1 MSDFSGNRLVRWF
14 QASHPAPLL
23 RNFLIHSITLI
34 MLYFKSLYLSYLLAS
49 SLTAQETLPLST
61 ALREGLRNHPDIL
74 AATADLRIRLAETLA
89 VTEIPNPRL
98 EAEFRSLTDKPVLD
112 LKLMQPIKRSYFG
125 LRRNYAIIEQA
136 SAQADARAQVA
147 GVLNDVY
154 SRYVELW
161 SVQELQAIREKN
173 RADLLTLREPMEKSV
188 KAGQGSTVELAL
200 LDAEVA
206 SEKAEQSALESQR
219 LGRSA
224 ALARRIGRRSGEV
237 IVVERPSGLALP
249 GDSGSLEK
257 FAIRRTPLRLALLK
271 REEAARARLSIAQA
285 DRLGPME
292 AGLLVGH
299 DIDFGNPSIGI
310 GFTMDL
316 PIWNRNE
323 AAIAG
328 AKASAAAA
336 RSELRQFEPARVS
349 AIVKLRHRS
358 ALTAEQSAS
367 RYRSEVVPLFQA
379 ALSQAQEAMAKG
391 QGGISQIQ
399 PIINR
404 LTQTRMRA
412 FELSNAAL
420 EARGELEA
428 ALGGRLEEALATSV
442 R

>member
-1 MSDFSGNRLVRWF
+1 MFKITSF
-14 QASHPAPLL
+14 LL
-23 RNFLIHSITLI
+23 FLFLTSRC
-34 MLYFKSLYLSYLLAS
+34 LLA
-49 SLTAQETLPLST
+49 AEDVLPLST
-61 ALREGLRNHPDIL
+61 ALREGLKNHPDIL
-74 AATADLRIRLAETLA
+74 AADADLRVRLAETLA

-98 EAEFRSLTDKPVLD
+98 EAEFRELTDKPLLD

-125 LRRNYAIIEQA
+125 LRRNYAVIEQA
-136 SAQADARAQVA
+136 SARADARAQVA

-161 SVQELQAIREKN
+161 TVQELQAIRGQN
-173 RADLLTLREPMEKSV
+173 RADLLDLRDPMEKSV
-188 KAGQGSTVELAL
+188 KAGQGGTVELAL

-206 SEKAEQSALESQR
+206 NEAAERAALESQR
-219 LGRSA
+219 LARSA
-224 ALARRIGRRSGEV
+224 ALARRIGRRSGDV
-237 IVVERPSGLALP
+237 IVVERPSGLSLP
-249 GDSGSLEK
+249 ANSGALEK

-292 AGLLVGH
+292 AGLLVGR
-299 DIDFGNPSIGI
+299 DIDFDNLSVGI

-316 PIWNRNE
+316 PFWNRNE

-328 AKASAAAA
+328 AQASVDAA
-336 RSELRQFEPARVS
+336 RSELKQFEPARVS
-349 AIVKLRHRS
+349 AIVKLRYRS
-358 ALTAEQSAS
+358 AVTAEQSAI
-367 RYRSEVVPLFQA
+367 RYRSEVVPLFET
-379 ALSQAQEAMAKG
+379 ALSQAQDAMAKG

-412 FELSNAAL
+412 FELSNIAL
-420 EARGELEA
+420 EARAELEG
-428 ALGGRLEEALATSV
+428 ALGGRLEEALGTSV

>member
-1 MSDFSGNRLVRWF
+1 MPVLKPHFCICLLV
-14 QASHPAPLL
+14 
-23 RNFLIHSITLI
+23 
-34 MLYFKSLYLSYLLAS
+34 AS
-49 SLTAQETLPLST
+49 SPLNLSAQEALPLST
-61 ALREGLRNHPDIL
+61 ALREGLRNHPNIL
-74 AATADLRIRLAETLA
+74 AADADLRIRLAETLA

-98 EAEFRSLTDKPVLD
+98 EAEFRELTDKPFLD

-125 LRRNYAIIEQA
+125 LRRNYAVIEQA
-136 SAQADARAQVA
+136 SAHADARAQVA

-161 SVQELQAIREKN
+161 TVQELQAIRGKN
-173 RADLLTLREPMEKSV
+173 RSDLLALREPMEKSV
-188 KAGQGSTVELAL
+188 NAGQGGTVELAL

-206 SEKAEQSALESQR
+206 NEAAERAALESQR
-219 LGRSA
+219 LARSA

-237 IVVERPSGLALP
+237 IVVERPSGLSLP
-249 GDSGSLEK
+249 GDSGALEK

-292 AGLLVGH
+292 AGLIVGR

-316 PIWNRNE
+316 PFWNRNE
-323 AAIAG
+323 AAVAG
-328 AKASAAAA
+328 AQAAVHAA
-336 RSELRQFEPARVS
+336 RSELKQFEPARVS
-349 AIVKLRHRS
+349 AIVKLRYRS
-358 ALTAEQSAS
+358 ALTAEQSAI
-367 RYRSEVVPLFQA
+367 RYRSEVVPLFET
-379 ALSQAQEAMAKG
+379 ALSQAQNAMAKG

-404 LTQTRMRA
+404 LTQARMRA
-412 FELSNAAL
+412 FELSNTAL
-420 EARGELEA
+420 EARAELES
-428 ALGGRLEEALATSV
+428 ALGGRLEEALATSI

>member
-1 MSDFSGNRLVRWF
+1 MILSN
-14 QASHPAPLL
+14 
-23 RNFLIHSITLI
+23 TLI
-34 MLYFKSLYLSYLLAS
+34 MLNIKTLSLSCLLLSGGTCA
-49 SLTAQETLPLST
+49 LTAQEVLPLST
-61 ALREGLRNHPDIL
+61 ALRESLRNHPDIL
-74 AATADLRIRLAETLA
+74 AADADLKIRLAETLA

-98 EAEFRSLTDKPVLD
+98 EAEFRELTDKPLLD

-136 SAQADARAQVA
+136 SARADARAQVA

-161 SVQELQAIREKN
+161 IVQELQAIRGKN
-173 RADLLTLREPMEKSV
+173 RADLLSLREPMERTV
-188 KAGQGSTVELAL
+188 KAGQGGTVELAL

-206 SEKAEQSALESQR
+206 SEAAERAALESQR
-219 LGRSA
+219 LARSA

-237 IVVERPSGLALP
+237 IIAERPTGLSLP
-249 GDSGSLEK
+249 ADSRALEK

-292 AGLLVGH
+292 AGLLVGR
-299 DIDFGNPSIGI
+299 DIDGENLSVGI

-316 PIWNRNE
+316 PIWNRNQ

-328 AKASAAAA
+328 ARASVAAA
-336 RSELRQFEPARVS
+336 RSELRQFEPDRVS
-349 AIVKLRHRS
+349 AVVKLRHRS
-358 ALTAEQSAS
+358 AVTAEQSAI
-367 RYRSEVVPLFQA
+367 RYRSEVVPLFEA
-379 ALSQAQEAMAKG
+379 ALLKAQDSIAKG

-404 LTQTRMRA
+404 LAQTRMRA
-412 FELSNAAL
+412 FELGNAAL
-420 EARGELEA
+420 EARAELEG
-428 ALGGRLEEALATSV
+428 ALGGRLEEALATSI

>member
-1 MSDFSGNRLVRWF
+1 MPDFKTLFVSCLLLSGGTC
-14 QASHPAPLL
+14 A
-23 RNFLIHSITLI
+23 
-34 MLYFKSLYLSYLLAS
+34 
-49 SLTAQETLPLST
+49 LTAQEPLPLST
-61 ALREGLRNHPDIL
+61 ALRESLRNHPDIL
-74 AATADLRIRLAETLA
+74 AADADLKIRLAETLA

-98 EAEFRSLTDKPVLD
+98 EAEFRELTDKPLLD

-136 SAQADARAQVA
+136 SARADARAQVA

-161 SVQELQAIREKN
+161 TVQELQAIRGKN
-173 RADLLTLREPMEKSV
+173 RADLLSLREPMERTV
-188 KAGQGSTVELAL
+188 KAGQGGTVELAL

-206 SEKAEQSALESQR
+206 SEAAERAALESQR
-219 LGRSA
+219 LARSA

-237 IVVERPSGLALP
+237 IIAERPTGLSLP
-249 GDSGSLEK
+249 ADSRALEK

-292 AGLLVGH
+292 AGLLVGR
-299 DIDFGNPSIGI
+299 DIDGENLSVGI

-316 PIWNRNE
+316 PIWNRNQ

-328 AKASAAAA
+328 AQASVAAA
-336 RSELRQFEPARVS
+336 RSELRQFEPDRVS
-349 AIVKLRHRS
+349 AVVKLRHRS
-358 ALTAEQSAS
+358 AVTAEQSAI
-367 RYRSEVVPLFQA
+367 RYRSEVVPLFEA
-379 ALSQAQEAMAKG
+379 ALLKAQDSIAKG

-404 LTQTRMRA
+404 LAQTRMRA
-412 FELSNAAL
+412 FELGNAAL
-420 EARGELEA
+420 EARAELEG
-428 ALGGRLEEALATSV
+428 ALGGRLEEALATSI

>member
-1 MSDFSGNRLVRWF
+1 MM
-14 QASHPAPLL
+14 P
-23 RNFLIHSITLI
+23 
-34 MLYFKSLYLSYLLAS
+34 YFKSLYFSYLLVS

-61 ALREGLRNHPDIL
+61 ALRESLRNHPDIL

-89 VTEIPNPRL
+89 ITEIPNPRL
-98 EAEFRSLTDKPVLD
+98 EAEFRSLTAKPVLD

-125 LRRNYAIIEQA
+125 LRRNYAIIEQT
-136 SAQADARAQVA
+136 SVRADARAQLA

-161 SVQELQAIREKN
+161 SVQELQAIRGKN
-173 RADLLTLREPMEKSV
+173 REDLLSLREPMEKTV
-188 KAGQGSTVELAL
+188 KAGQGGSVELAL

-219 LGRSA
+219 LARSA
-224 ALARRIGRRSGEV
+224 ALARRIGRRSGEM

-249 GDSGSLEK
+249 ADSGSLEK

-271 REEAARARLSIAQA
+271 REEAARARLAIAQA
-285 DRLGPME
+285 DRLGTME

-316 PIWNRNE
+316 PIWNRNQ

-328 AKASAAAA
+328 AEASAAAA
-336 RSELRQFEPARVS
+336 RIELRQFEPTRVS

-358 ALTAEQSAS
+358 ALTAEQTAS

-379 ALSQAQEAMAKG
+379 ALSQAQEVMAKG

>member
-1 MSDFSGNRLVRWF
+1 MFKITSFFVLCILTSRG
-14 QASHPAPLL
+14 
-23 RNFLIHSITLI
+23 IH
-34 MLYFKSLYLSYLLAS
+34 A
-49 SLTAQETLPLST
+49 AEEVLPLST

-74 AATADLRIRLAETLA
+74 AADADLRIRLAETLSI
-89 VTEIPNPRL
+89 TEIPNPRL
-98 EAEFRSLTDKPVLD
+98 EAEFQSLTDKPVID
-112 LKLMQPIKRSYFG
+112 LKFIQPLKRSYFG

-136 SAQADARAQVA
+136 SARADARAQVA

-161 SVQELQAIREKN
+161 TVQELQAIRGQN
-173 RADLLTLREPMEKSV
+173 RSDLLTLREPMDKSV
-188 KAGQGSTVELAL
+188 KAGQGGKVELAL

-206 SEKAEQSALESQR
+206 NEAAEQAALESQR
-219 LGRSA
+219 LARSA

-237 IVVERPSGLALP
+237 IVVERPSGLSLP
-249 GDSGSLEK
+249 ASSSALEK

-271 REEAARARLSIAQA
+271 QEEAARARLSVAQS

-292 AGLLVGH
+292 AKLLAQQ
-299 DIDFGNPSIGI
+299 DTDENRLLLGI
-310 GFTMDL
+310 GFTFDL
-316 PIWNRNE
+316 PLWNRNE

-328 AKASAAAA
+328 AQASVDAA

-349 AIVKLRHRS
+349 AVVKLRYRS
-358 ALTAEQSAS
+358 ALTAEQSAI
-367 RYRSEVVPLFQA
+367 RYRSEVVPLFEA
-379 ALSQAQEAMAKG
+379 ALSQAQDAMAKG

-412 FELSNAAL
+412 FELSNIAL
-420 EARGELEA
+420 EARAELEG

>member
-1 MSDFSGNRLVRWF
+1 MM
-14 QASHPAPLL
+14 P
-23 RNFLIHSITLI
+23 
-34 MLYFKSLYLSYLLAS
+34 YFKSLLISYLLVS

-74 AATADLRIRLAETLA
+74 AAAADLRIRLAETLA

-98 EAEFRSLTDKPVLD
+98 EAEFRSLTYKPVLD
-112 LKLMQPIKRSYFG
+112 LKLMQPLKRSYFG
-125 LRRNYAIIEQA
+125 LRRNYAIIEQT
-136 SAQADARAQVA
+136 SARADARAQIA

-161 SVQELQAIREKN
+161 TVQELQSIRRQNAE
-173 RADLLTLREPMEKSV
+173 DLGSLREGFEKTV
-188 KAGQGSTVELAL
+188 KSGQGGTVELAL

-219 LGRSA
+219 LARSA
-224 ALARRIGRRSGEV
+224 ALARRIGHRSGEV

-249 GDSGSLEK
+249 ADSGSLEK
-257 FAIRRTPLRLALLK
+257 FAIHRTPLRLALLK

-292 AGLLVGH
+292 LGLLVEH
-299 DIDFGNPSIGI
+299 DIDPENLSVGI
-310 GFTMDL
+310 GFTMEL

-328 AKASAAAA
+328 AQASVAAA

-358 ALTAEQSAS
+358 AVTAEQSAIH
-367 RYRSEVVPLFQA
+367 YRSEVVPLFEA
-379 ALSQAQEAMAKG
+379 ALSQAQDAMSKG

-412 FELSNAAL
+412 FELSNTAL

>member
-1 MSDFSGNRLVRWF
+1 MMPYFNSLLV
-14 QASHPAPLL
+14 SCLL
-23 RNFLIHSITLI
+23 V
-34 MLYFKSLYLSYLLAS
+34 S
-49 SLTAQETLPLST
+49 SLTAQPALPLST

-74 AATADLRIRLAETLA
+74 AAAADLRIRLAETLA

-125 LRRNYAIIEQA
+125 LRRNYAIIEQT
-136 SAQADARAQVA
+136 SARADARAQIA

-173 RADLLTLREPMEKSV
+173 RDDLLSLREPMEKTV
-188 KAGQGSTVELAL
+188 KAGQGGTVEIAL

-219 LGRSA
+219 LARSA
-224 ALARRIGRRSGEV
+224 ALARRIGHRSGEV

-249 GDSGSLEK
+249 ADSGSLEK

-271 REEAARARLSIAQA
+271 REEVAHARLAIAQA
-285 DRLGPME
+285 DRLGTME
-292 AGLLVGH
+292 AGLLVEH
-299 DIDFGNPSIGI
+299 DIDHENLSVGL

-323 AAIAG
+323 AAVAG
-328 AKASAAAA
+328 AQAAAAGA

-358 ALTAEQSAS
+358 AVTAEQSAS
-367 RYRSEVVPLFQA
+367 RYRSQVVPLFQA
-379 ALSQAQEAMAKG
+379 ALSQAQDAMAKG